1 MCSWRMSQSGA
12 GSGNVS
18 QRHGHEDEICAN
30 YRAEAT
36 SKLLSGHFFTHGIH
50 QPHEPPD
57 EELVE
62 LVERAIN
69 GMN

>member
-1 MCSWRMSQSGA
+1 M
-12 GSGNVS
+12 
-18 QRHGHEDEICAN
+18 
-30 YRAEAT
+30 
-36 SKLLSGHFFTHGIH
+36 LLLDVQFFFTHGIH

>member
-1 MCSWRMSQSGA
+1 MEHKLPSPRVPFWKFKP
-12 GSGNVS
+12 
-18 QRHGHEDEICAN
+18 
-30 YRAEAT
+30 RAKRYP
-36 SKLLSGHFFTHGIH
+36 KLFTHGIH